1 MSHLY
6 ANWHKLLIV
15 AFAYALLAGCAS
27 TQCHNPRSM
36 ACMSQDDLIR
46 ELARPL

>member
-15 AFAYALLAGCAS
+15 AFAYALLAGCATPHPS
-27 TQCHNPRSM
+27 RNM
-36 ACMSQDDLIR
+36 KDMSASEIERALSEQM
-46 ELARPL
+46 P

>member
-1 MSHLY
+1 MQL
-6 ANWHKLLIV
+6 AALILL
-15 AFAYALLAGCAS
+15 ALLAGCAT

-46 ELARPL
+46 ELARPIP